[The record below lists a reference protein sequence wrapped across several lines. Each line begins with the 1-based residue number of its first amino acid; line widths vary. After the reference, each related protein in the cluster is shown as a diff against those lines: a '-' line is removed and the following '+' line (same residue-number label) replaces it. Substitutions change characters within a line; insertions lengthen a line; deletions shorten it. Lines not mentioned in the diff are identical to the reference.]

1 LLQKFRASVRIRFK
15 ERGEEIADTIYANF
29 FSLRKFRALNIG
41 VSKII
46 ATPPPLPDFPLALN
60 PEDYELPHSDP
71 LQKEANHG

>member
-1 LLQKFRASVRIRFK
+1 MLI
-15 ERGEEIADTIYANF
+15 F